1 MLFLKKSLFL
11 CLFLGC
17 LITLQAVEDK
27 DSLRH
32 FARKVVNGNRTLIA
46 EGHDLTDALISK
58 RKALEVFSPSL
69 TLSADSG
76 NSVNRSYN
84 SATGFDEDYKTENV
98 DFGAEIS
105 HRTTLGRLNYGYL
118 SGKTDYTTSKT
129 SYFNSLYMSWR
140 TGLLRRDDQIGL
152 LDKKLA
158 YTDYEIN
165 EAQADAVLLDVL
177 ISSYQNLFNLI
188 IATENKKLKDRN
200 RNFYATLVEEAEIK
214 LKNGLGSE
222 LDLKQAKMRQRQAET
237 GLFEIERSINGYERQ
252 IAAKLGDLTW
262 DKEIVNFTFEDV
274 LSEVP
279 NTIDSNR
286 LIKTAFEMRP
296 DFRVIER
303 QYLRQK
309 SLLEK
314 ARLLRRP
321 DLSAL
326 AKWGKQ
332 GRGFSENEAKEMN
345 DKSWSVGLVY
355 NISFGPEPSNLDFY
369 SQKEKLLAFEARI
382 AQKRDE
388 VIIAVNES
396 QERLEFYKKNLEL
409 LRASEKLASE
419 VLDGQKLNFQLG
431 KISLLDLTVY
441 QQDYDNAGISL
452 IQGEARLIQEW
463 LTLLYETGE
472 LSRYLDVGTGK
483 DFVRR
488 QNTIIVA
495 EENE

>member
-1 MLFLKKSLFL
+1 
-11 CLFLGC
+11 
-17 LITLQAVEDK
+17 
-27 DSLRH
+27 
-32 FARKVVNGNRTLIA
+32 
-46 EGHDLTDALISK
+46 
-58 RKALEVFSPSL
+58 
-69 TLSADSG
+69 
-76 NSVNRSYN
+76 
-84 SATGFDEDYKTENV
+84 
-98 DFGAEIS
+98 
-105 HRTTLGRLNYGYL
+105 
-118 SGKTDYTTSKT
+118 
-129 SYFNSLYMSWR
+129 
-140 TGLLRRDDQIGL
+140 
-152 LDKKLA
+152 
-158 YTDYEIN
+158 
-165 EAQADAVLLDVL
+165 
-177 ISSYQNLFNLI
+177 
-188 IATENKKLKDRN
+188 
-200 RNFYATLVEEAEIK
+200 
-214 LKNGLGSE
+214 
-222 LDLKQAKMRQRQAET
+222 MRQRQAET

-463 LTLLYETGE
+463 LALLYETGE

>member
-1 MLFLKKSLFL
+1 MLFLKKLVFGSLFFG
-11 CLFLGC
+11 CLFP
-17 LITLQAVEDK
+17 LQAADNT
-27 DSLRH
+27 DSLRL
-32 FARKVVNGNRTLIA
+32 FAHKVVSGNRNLIA
-46 EGHDLTDALISK
+46 EGHDLEDALISK

-69 TLSADSG
+69 SLSADSG

-84 SATGFDEDYKTENV
+84 SATGFDEDYKTENL
-98 DFGAEIS
+98 DFGAELS
-105 HRTTLGRLNYGYL
+105 HRAPIGRLSYGYL
-118 SGKTDYTTSKT
+118 SGKTEYTTSKT
-129 SYFNSLYMSWR
+129 SYFNSLYVSWR
-140 TGLLRRDDQIGL
+140 TGLLRRDDQIDL
-152 LDKKLA
+152 LDKRLA
-158 YTDYEIN
+158 YADYEIN

-188 IATENKKLKDRN
+188 VATENKKLKDRN
-200 RNFYATLVEEAEIK
+200 LKFYATLVEEAEIK

-237 GLFEIERSINGYERQ
+237 SQFEIERSLNGYERQ
-252 IAAKLGDLTW
+252 IAAKLGDLNW
-262 DKEIVNFTFEDV
+262 DKEIASFTFEDV

-279 NTIDSNR
+279 NTINSET
-286 LIKTAFEMRP
+286 LIKTAFKMRP
-296 DFRVIER
+296 DFRVMEK

-309 SLLEK
+309 SSLEK

-332 GRGFSENEAKEMN
+332 GRGFSETEAKEMN
-345 DKSWSVGLVY
+345 DKSWSVGVVY
-355 NISFGPEPSNLDFY
+355 NISFGPEPTNLDFA
-369 SQKEKLLAFEARI
+369 SQKERLLAFEAKF
-382 AQKRDE
+382 AQKKDE
-388 VIIAVNES
+388 VVIAVKES

-452 IQGEARLIQEW
+452 IEGEARLIQEW

-472 LSRYLDVGTGK
+472 LSQYLGVGTGK
-483 DFVRR
+483 DFIRK
-488 QNTIIVA
+488 QHTIIVV

>member
-140 TGLLRRDDQIGL
+140 TGLLRRDDQIDL

-200 RNFYATLVEEAEIK
+200 LNFYATLVEEAEIK

-279 NTIDSNR
+279 NNIDSNR

-332 GRGFSENEAKEMN
+332 GRKRRDHDRDIYIPINSNIYRLEKWPLEDKDIYHEINSIWIEVKEEYDLLAAR
-345 DKSWSVGLVY
+345 DKIAGILQRRHMDIV
-355 NISFGPEPSNLDFY
+355 DFEIQVPLEILQQ
-369 SQKEKLLAFEARI
+369 SQKT
-382 AQKRDE
+382 
-388 VIIAVNES
+388 
-396 QERLEFYKKNLEL
+396 
-409 LRASEKLASE
+409 
-419 VLDGQKLNFQLG
+419 QKLFNLVMAL
-431 KISLLDLTVY
+431 I
-441 QQDYDNAGISL
+441 AGISL
-452 IQGEARLIQEW
+452 LVGGIGIMNIMLASVNERKKEIGVGMIFGIFPAVKAAKMDPVKVLR
-463 LTLLYETGE
+463 YE
-472 LSRYLDVGTGK
+472 
-483 DFVRR
+483 
-488 QNTIIVA
+488 
-495 EENE
+495 